1 MSYNIHDFLIQNA
14 ESMQYALVEYDGC
27 IEAVYFVQHSHN
39 GKPWF
44 LESPCN
50 PCKEH
55 EFADN
60 EKIEEWCLSM
70 ADELLEP
77 DVDRKEYYEQY
88 MKPLIVGNVLYDVYC
103 PQVAPYLPKEVDD
116 IILITEREC
125 LLYLLS
131 MENVDS
137 LRTKRDSK
145 ESMRKGLID
154 SGNFDADTVDKVMG
168 IFGKIVGDYLFKEN
182 KR

>member
-1 MSYNIHDFLIQNA
+1 MSKVNVHDFLMQNGK
-14 ESMQYALVEYDGC
+14 ETQYAIVEDGERIKIAHFVKYDNNEESIFLPYPC
-27 IEAVYFVQHSHN
+27 QVYVKYMFKKD
-39 GKPWF
+39 G
-44 LESPCN
+44 
-50 PCKEH
+50 
-55 EFADN
+55 D
-60 EKIEEWCLSM
+60 KIEH
-70 ADELLEP
+70 
-77 DVDRKEYYEQY
+77 
-88 MKPLIVGNVLYDVYC
+88 MKNMVVGNILYEIYC
-103 PQVAPYLPKEVDD
+103 PQTSICLPQKVDD

-168 IFGKIVGDYLFKEN
+168 IFGEIVGDYLFKEN